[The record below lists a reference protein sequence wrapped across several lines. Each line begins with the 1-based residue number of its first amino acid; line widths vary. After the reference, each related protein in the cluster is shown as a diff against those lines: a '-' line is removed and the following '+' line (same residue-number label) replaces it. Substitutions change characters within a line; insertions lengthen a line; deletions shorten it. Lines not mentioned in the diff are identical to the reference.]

1 MVRAWQMLV
10 RPYNGS
16 VILSAIS
23 SMTGLDSN
31 SLLMQQTIAVPT
43 DATAQPVYASQIV
56 TIENNEMLL
65 SIQDTE
71 NVQN

>member
-16 VILSAIS
+16 VIISAIS

-43 DATAQPVYASQIV
+43 EAPAQPVYASQII
-56 TIENNEMLL
+56 TTEENNMLV
-65 SIQDTE
+65 SIQDAET
-71 NVQN
+71 VQD